1 MISFSLLD
9 LIIILAFF
17 ATVLFIGFYTGRK
30 TLSDASDYLLYGRK
44 LSLFLFVAVNVSTW
58 YGGILGV
65 GEFTYRYGLVSWFT
79 QGFPYYVFAFLFA
92 VFFAKKIREASLFT
106 IPDKLSEVYGRNV
119 GLVSAVIVFVLVSP
133 APYLLMTSNLISLLF
148 RIDIIPAL
156 IISLLLSIV
165 YLIKGGFRSN
175 IYVDVF
181 QFFVMFAGF
190 ILVVIFSAMKFGT
203 IDFLSS
209 SVPENHLKI
218 TGGMS
223 PTFLIV
229 WFLIALWTFADPGFH
244 QRCYAAKT
252 GNIAKWGIIVS
263 IFFWALFDFLTTA
276 TGLFAKGV
284 LPNLENP
291 VLAFPLFAEQVLPS
305 GLKGIFYAAL
315 FATILSTQIS
325 FLFLSGTTIGRDFV
339 YHGVV
344 RLKRTKPDLSRRS
357 KSKPDLS
364 RQSKTKPDLSRRSKT
379 KPDLSRRSKTKPDE
393 SNLKT
398 YTVIGL
404 IISGVIAILLVYF
417 IPSVIEIWYTIGSL
431 FIPGIILP
439 VISAYYPKLRVPSKI
454 ILFEMVAAFI
464 TSTTWYFIRSEFA
477 RMPLLSEVEPMLVG
491 LVVAVLIHLAGILI
505 GKN

>member
-1 MISFSLLD
+1 MIFFSSLD

-17 ATVLFIGFYTGRK
+17 AAVLFIGFYTGRK
-30 TLSDASDYLLYGRK
+30 TSTDANDYLLSGRK

-79 QGFPYYVFAFLFA
+79 QGFPYYIFAFLFA
-92 VFFAKKIREASLFT
+92 LFFAKKIREASLFT
-106 IPDKLSEVYGRNV
+106 IPDKLTEVYGKNV

-133 APYLLMTSNLISLLF
+133 APYLLMTGNLLSLIF
-148 RIDIIPAL
+148 KIDLIPAL
-156 IISLLLSIV
+156 FISLLLSIA

-175 IYVDVF
+175 VYVDVF

-190 ILVVIFSAMKFGT
+190 ILIVIFSGVKFGT

-244 QRCYAAKT
+244 QRCYAAKS
-252 GNIAKWGIIVS
+252 GSIAKWGIIIS
-263 IFFWALFDFLTTA
+263 IFFWALFDFLTTT
-276 TGLFAKGV
+276 TGLFARGV
-284 LPNLENP
+284 LPDLENP
-291 VLAFPLFAEQVLPS
+291 VLAFPLYAEQVLPE
-305 GLKGIFYAAL
+305 GIKGIFYAAL

-357 KSKPDLS
+357 K
-364 RQSKTKPDLSRRSKT
+364 
-379 KPDLSRRSKTKPDE
+379 TKPDE
-393 SNLKT
+393 SKLKN
-398 YTVIGL
+398 YTIIGL
-404 IISGVIAILLVYF
+404 LSSGVIAIILAYF

-439 VISAYYPKLRVPSKI
+439 VVSAYYPKLRVSNKL
-454 ILFEMVAAFI
+454 ILIEMITAFI
-464 TSTTWYFIRSEFA
+464 TSTTWYFIRSKFSNVA
-477 RMPLLSEVEPMLVG
+477 VLSEVEPMLVG
-491 LVVAVLIHLAGILI
+491 LVFSVGIHLYGHLF
-505 GKN
+505 KK

>member
-1 MISFSLLD
+1 MISFSIADIL
-9 LIIILAFF
+9 IILAFF

-30 TLSDASDYLLYGRK
+30 TVADANDYLLSGRK

-92 VFFAKKIREASLFT
+92 LFFAKKIREASLFT
-106 IPDKLSEVYGRNV
+106 IPDKLTEVYGKNV
-119 GLVSAVIVFVLVSP
+119 GLFSAVIVFVLVSP
-133 APYLLMTSNLISLLF
+133 APYLLMTGNLLSLIFKVDL
-148 RIDIIPAL
+148 IPAL
-156 IISLLLSIV
+156 LISLLLSMV

-175 IYVDVF
+175 VFVDVF

-190 ILVVIFSAMKFGT
+190 ILIVIFSGLKFGT
-203 IDFLSS
+203 TDFLLST
-209 SVPENHLKI
+209 VPEDHLKV

-244 QRCYAAKT
+244 QRCYAAKS
-252 GNIAKWGIIVS
+252 GSIAKWGIIIS
-263 IFFWALFDFLTTA
+263 IFFWALFDFLTTT

-284 LPNLENP
+284 LLNLENP
-291 VLAFPLFAEQVLPS
+291 VLAFPLFAEHVLPE
-305 GLKGIFYAAL
+305 GIKGIFYAAL

-339 YHGVV
+339 Y
-344 RLKRTKPDLSRRS
+344 RIS
-357 KSKPDLS
+357 KDD
-364 RQSKTKPDLSRRSKT
+364 T
-379 KPDLSRRSKTKPDE
+379 E
-393 SNLKT
+393 SNLKV
-398 YTVIGL
+398 YTIIGL
-404 IISGVIAILLVYF
+404 IISGVIAILLAYF

-439 VISAYYPKLRVPSKI
+439 VVSAYYPKLRVSSTI
-454 ILFEMVAAFI
+454 ILFEMITALI
-464 TSTTWYFIRSEFA
+464 TSTVWYLIRSEFSNVA
-477 RMPLLSEVEPMLVG
+477 VLSEVEPMLVG
-491 LVVAVLIHLAGILI
+491 LLFAVGIHSVGLLLKKVV
-505 GKN
+505 KSFQ